1 MLRIVRQKSS
11 KSFEQFDTRFQE
23 RLKYFKDFS
32 QVTSGGQMPHLGHSY
47 FKILLK
53 ILTYDHL
60 LDSWKK
66 CYLLC
71 YVSVVTRVYSKF
83 GQGWILWKFS
93 EFIRRRAKTIYSE
106 ISKTVLSSSYYW
118 CFKFV
123 NVYFRYVF
131 NLFVRSLYSFSSLV
145 VFSFGSQPCSVPSLE
160 CSPLPYQ
167 SRRYSD
173 GQRLYVDAWRL
184 IPFPQF
190 SAATVRLVDLKIDLR
205 TLLAYLMLLTF
216 DEGI

>member
-1 MLRIVRQKSS
+1 MKIVWTPSNWWAGTHSCWWNLDKLLAQMLRIVRQKSS

-53 ILTYDHL
+53 ILTYNHF

-106 ISKTVLSSSYYW
+106 ISKTVLSKSSTPIIGALNFSTYISDMYLT
-118 CFKFV
+118 C
-123 NVYFRYVF
+123 
-131 NLFVRSLYSFSSLV
+131 LLDLYILSH
-145 VFSFGSQPCSVPSLE
+145 
-160 CSPLPYQ
+160 PL
-167 SRRYSD
+167 
-173 GQRLYVDAWRL
+173 
-184 IPFPQF
+184 
-190 SAATVRLVDLKIDLR
+190 
-205 TLLAYLMLLTF
+205 
-216 DEGI
+216 